1 MIFQFA
7 VGSSNGG
14 YTRTHFDRPSTRAR
28 HRDRAAEIFP
38 FFFFSLAWDPR
49 RDIALD
55 RVRPDARRTVYL
67 FLSLPPFRV
76 GFPPTRRVPSIR
88 NSRMPRHG
96 LIPRPWIIT
105 FRVVLIALAGLIG
118 ELT

>member
-1 MIFQFA
+1 M
-7 VGSSNGG
+7 GSAPRYRLRSRQTGRETDG
-14 YTRTHFDRPSTRAR
+14 LSL
-28 HRDRAAEIFP
+28 P
-38 FFFFSLAWDPR
+38 F
-49 RDIALD
+49 
-55 RVRPDARRTVYL
+55 
-67 FLSLPPFRV
+67 LPPFRV

>member
-1 MIFQFA
+1 MPWDHRT
-7 VGSSNGG
+7 GG
-14 YTRTHFDRPSTRAR
+14 YARIFRSTLDACE
-28 HRDRAAEIFP
+28 ASKPGSEIFP
-38 FFFFSLAWDPR
+38 SLPPTFAWDPR
-49 RDIALD
+49 RDIVLD
-55 RVRPDARRTVYL
+55 RVRPDEADG
-67 FLSLPPFRV
+67 LSLPSPPRV
-76 GFPPTRRVPSIR
+76 GFSPARVPSIR